1 MKSDDEL
8 AAVLAHEIAHALAH
22 HARESTSTWVLASP
36 LLVPSLLIEFAIPVA
51 LLGLAYFVYM
61 TRRQEKEADYIGTLL
76 MASAGFDPSATVSY
90 YKNRK
95 MEVLGGDPR
104 IQQALEWMHPDVS

>member
-1 MKSDDEL
+1 MKSDEL

-22 HARESTSTWVLASP
+22 HVRELTSTLVLASP
-36 LLVPSLLIEFAIPVA
+36 LLLPSLLIDVAIPMA

-61 TRRQEKEADYIGTLL
+61 TRRQVKEADYIGTLL

-90 YKNRK
+90 YKNKK
-95 MEVLGGDPR
+95 MEVLGDDPR
-104 IQQALEWMHPDVS
+104 IQQAQEWMNSDVS